1 MIGSPMPE
9 ECTARLQL
17 VAGFNRLA
25 AAVVRIQEEARAA
38 HDGPKKQRVLAEAGE
53 RFRAGLKV
61 CHASRRAL
69 PRRSSRVIVWRLR
82 SLECRHRRF
91 EVQGLAMPAGT
102 QSCSFCL

>member
-61 CHASRRAL
+61 CHT
-69 PRRSSRVIVWRLR
+69 
-82 SLECRHRRF
+82 RHRAALGGCRGASSGG
-91 EVQGLAMPAGT
+91 EQSLDARHYRSQVQGLAVPTGRC
-102 QSCSFCL
+102 SCSFCL

>member
-1 MIGSPMPE
+1 MALAQNMQLLQSPFTCRNGSFGCVAEPAMIGSPMPE

-25 AAVVRIQEEARAA
+25 ATVVRIQEEARAA

-61 CHASRRAL
+61 CH
-69 PRRSSRVIVWRLR
+69 
-82 SLECRHRRF
+82 
-91 EVQGLAMPAGT
+91 T
-102 QSCSFCL
+102 

>member
-1 MIGSPMPE
+1 MIGSPVPE

-38 HDGPKKQRVLAEAGE
+38 HQGPKKQRVLAEAGE

-61 CHASRRAL
+61 Q
-69 PRRSSRVIVWRLR
+69 RSPSSGHNPDTQPV
-82 SLECRHRRF
+82 LEDDQHSSN
-91 EVQGLAMPAGT
+91 ETM
-102 QSCSFCL
+102 

>member
-1 MIGSPMPE
+1 MIGSPKPE

-38 HDGPKKQRVLAEAGE
+38 HEGPKKQRVLAEAGE

-61 CHASRRAL
+61 
-69 PRRSSRVIVWRLR
+69 
-82 SLECRHRRF
+82 RH
-91 EVQGLAMPAGT
+91 GNLTSPAGG
-102 QSCSFCL
+102 SAREP